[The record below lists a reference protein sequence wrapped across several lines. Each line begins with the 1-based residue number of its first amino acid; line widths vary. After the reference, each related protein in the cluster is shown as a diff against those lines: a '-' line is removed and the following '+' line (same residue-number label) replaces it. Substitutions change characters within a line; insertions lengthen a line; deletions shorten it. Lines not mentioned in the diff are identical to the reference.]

1 MIMASHRTID
11 LELRKDKPDNVYRF
25 IEDWESVPSAHA
37 DGQGIHYLF
46 LAGIFPGRARRARE
60 KQGDGVDG
68 AAHCQTN
75 ARLNVL
81 SSQPSNGPGLGGQVN
96 VSTSLSA

>member
-1 MIMASHRTID
+1 MASLRTID

-46 LAGIFPGRARRARE
+46 LAGTFPGRARGARE
-60 KQGDGVDG
+60 KHGEGVDVAPRCG
-68 AAHCQTN
+68 TN
-75 ARLNVL
+75 RRLFYL
-81 SSQPSNGPGLGGQVN
+81 SSNTYAKLGAQMG
-96 VSTSLSA
+96 SAHSPIL